1 MNNIKELLCMFW
13 AAGEIQEKY
22 MYDKVNNTYKR
33 TYVEIFNEIRE
44 KNPEIVNSIECRV
57 FNLSLEWWNDL
68 FDITEKL
75 VEDEYGEYNDKNNK
89 EYFNKHV
96 KKYMDQYI
104 K

>member
-1 MNNIKELLCMFW
+1 
-13 AAGEIQEKY
+13 
-22 MYDKVNNTYKR
+22 
-33 TYVEIFNEIRE
+33 
-44 KNPEIVNSIECRV
+44 V

-75 VEDEYGEYNDKNNK
+75 VEDEYGEFNDKNNK
-89 EYFNKHV
+89 AYFKKHV